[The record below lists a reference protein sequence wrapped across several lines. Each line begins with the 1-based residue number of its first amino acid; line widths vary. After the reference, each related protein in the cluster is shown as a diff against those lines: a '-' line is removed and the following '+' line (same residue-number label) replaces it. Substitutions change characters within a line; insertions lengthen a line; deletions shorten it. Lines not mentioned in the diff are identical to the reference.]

1 MNILQYLFN
10 SEERMD
16 TLEIVRANLLSPL
29 VLAFVLG
36 MVATLVKSDIEIPEP
51 IIKAISIYLLFS
63 IGMNGGVEL
72 AGASL
77 NAFLLPALA
86 AIGLALTTPVWCYL
100 ILRRLGKFDIPN
112 AAGIAAHYG
121 SVSSVT
127 FVASISF
134 VERLPDGMNTFEA
147 FVPALAA
154 LMEWGIVV
162 ALFIG
167 RWRMGTTQGG
177 SLRAVIRDTLT
188 GRSVILL
195 LGGLLIGMTIG
206 EPGFE
211 RIAPLYS
218 DLFRGVLVFFLLE
231 MGMVAA
237 RQLRDFAKVGPFMA
251 LFGTIMPL
259 IHGII
264 GVSLGMLAGLSPNG
278 AFILGALAASASYI
292 DAPAAVRATFP
303 QANPS
308 IFLTASLGITLPVNL
323 LIGLPLYYEYARWLS
338 AALGR

>member
-1 MNILQYLFN
+1 
-10 SEERMD
+10 MD
-16 TLEIVRANLLSPL
+16 TLELVRANLLSPL

-36 MVATLVKSDIEIPEP
+36 MVATLVKSDVEIPEP

-63 IGMNGGVEL
+63 IGLNGGVEL

-77 NAFLLPALA
+77 SAFLLPALA
-86 AIGLALTTPVWCYL
+86 AIGLALATPVWCYL

-167 RWRMGTTQGG
+167 RWRMGATQGG

-308 IFLTASLGITLPVNL
+308 IFLTSSLGITLPVNL
-323 LIGLPLYYEYARWLS
+323 ILGLPLYYEYARWLS